1 MQKKNVNDTLSFG
14 EVRGEVEIITIGDE
28 ILIGQIVD
36 TNSAFIGQLLNMNGM
51 SVKQISSVS
60 DDRGHILAALDEA
73 KKRADIILITGGLGP
88 TKDDITKKTLC
99 EYFKTSTRFDEE
111 AYQDVV
117 NIFAT
122 YGKEVTP
129 INRLQ
134 AEVPAICEVIRNKN
148 GTAPGMWFNVDGKIF
163 ISMPGV
169 PYEMKAMMKE
179 QVIPKLRSQ
188 FKFPVIV
195 HKTVLT
201 QGIGESTLSEM
212 ISGWEDSLG
221 AHNIKLAY
229 LPSPGMVRLR
239 LSTKGSNEHELN
251 AITDKK
257 IEELKHII
265 SEYIY
270 GYEVYGEEKETLE
283 MMVGQ
288 MLLKNKK
295 TVSTA
300 ESCTGGYIS
309 HLITKV
315 AGSSAYYIGS
325 VISYAYEIKES
336 ELGVPHEVIMKHG
349 AVSQPVV
356 EQMAKAIRERYK
368 TDYSISASGIAGPG
382 GGTTDKPVGTVWIAI
397 ATPEKVISEKFLFG
411 NNRERN
417 IQKTANAALNMLR
430 KELEHLA

>member
-1 MQKKNVNDTLSFG
+1 MQ
-14 EVRGEVEIITIGDE
+14 VEIITIGDE

-36 TNSAFIGQLLNMNGM
+36 TNSAFIGQLLNLNGM

-60 DDRGHILAALDEA
+60 DDREHILKALDEA
-73 KKRADIILITGGLGP
+73 KNRADIILITGGLGP

-99 EYFKTSTRFDEE
+99 EYFKTTMRFDEG

-122 YGKEVTP
+122 FGKEVTP
-129 INRLQ
+129 LNRLQ
-134 AEVPAICEVIRNKN
+134 AEVPSICEVVHNYN
-148 GTAPGMWFNVDGKIF
+148 GTAPCMWFDVEGKIF
-163 ISMPGV
+163 VSMPGV
-169 PYEMKAMMKE
+169 PYEMKALMKDHI
-179 QVIPKLRSQ
+179 IPKLKQR
-188 FKFPVIV
+188 FNFPFIY

-201 QGIGESTLSEM
+201 QGIGESTLSEL
-212 ISGWEDSLG
+212 ISDWEDSL
-221 AHNIKLAY
+221 AALNIKLAY

-239 LSTKGSNEHELN
+239 LSAKGEVEADLK
-251 AITDKK
+251 IYVDKK
-257 IEELKHII
+257 IEELKLLI

-270 GYEVYGEEKETLE
+270 GYEIFGEEKETLE
-283 MMVGQ
+283 EIVGK
-288 MLLKNKK
+288 LLRTKKK
-295 TVSTA
+295 TISTA

-309 HLITKV
+309 HLLTRV
-315 AGSSAYYIGS
+315 AGSSDYYIGS
-325 VISYAYEIKES
+325 VISYAYEIKET
-336 ELGVPHEVIMKHG
+336 ELGVPHDIILNHG

-356 EQMAKAIRERYK
+356 EQMAIAIRKKYK

-382 GGTTDKPVGTVWIAI
+382 GGTDDKPVGTVWVAI

-430 KELEHLA
+430 KELE